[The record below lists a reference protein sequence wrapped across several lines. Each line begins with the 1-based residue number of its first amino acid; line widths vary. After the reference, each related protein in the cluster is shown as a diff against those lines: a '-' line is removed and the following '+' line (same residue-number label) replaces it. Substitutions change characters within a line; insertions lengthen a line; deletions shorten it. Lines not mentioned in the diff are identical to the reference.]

1 MSDEN
6 ERSVASA
13 GSAASAFGDWFDAQ
27 FPPMPSAMASRS
39 EDELQAIISA
49 GRAAEA
55 ERLSRRVRAE
65 MERAALYAWQ
75 AAEKLNPAS
84 TSQALR
90 K

>member
-1 MSDEN
+1 MSDTN

-13 GSAASAFGDWFDAQ
+13 GSVASAFGDWFDAQ
-27 FPPMPSAMASRS
+27 FPPVPSAMASRS

-65 MERAALYAWQ
+65 MERAALMAWQ
-75 AAEKLNPAS
+75 AAERLNPACQV
-84 TSQALR
+84 TL
-90 K
+90 